1 MIAMSSFVRW
11 VIVIMYNLWTLA
23 YYSTLYINI
32 FVNMA
37 TTTNETSEDYI
48 TKESELDN
56 DKRRQILTMMRI
68 KLQKER
74 ELDNDKKLQEERELE
89 EKYDHEVEM
98 ISNGELELVASDDAD
113 YEHGGTIYYPKG
125 AAGDYDVGIIGWYPK
140 KEEGVDYKDMKVVVP
155 TNITTR
161 EVNHAAALFCFSVC
175 CHVTHDCFLIVFLWS
190 STKEW

>member
-11 VIVIMYNLWTLA
+11 VVIMYNLWTLA

-68 KLQKER
+68 
-74 ELDNDKKLQEERELE
+74 KLQEERELE